1 MIMSKESNKYS
12 EGEKYLRDCIVH
24 NRDAEHCVR
33 VPDAFDAVRMERE
46 SVIRKACAWLLENT
60 NLDDNDG
67 EEFIRAVS
75 GGADEPIMRC
85 FVFDLAYDDFVEP
98 VARLVIAENV
108 SEARRLLDEY
118 MAKDGNAHWRI
129 VSQAR
134 EIDMSSPD
142 SKGVI
147 DI

>member
-1 MIMSKESNKYS
+1 MIMGKENNGYS
-12 EGEKYLRDCIVH
+12 EREKCLRGRIVH
-24 NRDAEHCVR
+24 NGDAKH
-33 VPDAFDAVRMERE
+33 F
-46 SVIRKACAWLLENT
+46 
-60 NLDDNDG
+60 
-67 EEFIRAVS
+67 
-75 GGADEPIMRC
+75 MRC

-134 EIDMSSPD
+134 EINMSSPD

-147 DI
+147 NI